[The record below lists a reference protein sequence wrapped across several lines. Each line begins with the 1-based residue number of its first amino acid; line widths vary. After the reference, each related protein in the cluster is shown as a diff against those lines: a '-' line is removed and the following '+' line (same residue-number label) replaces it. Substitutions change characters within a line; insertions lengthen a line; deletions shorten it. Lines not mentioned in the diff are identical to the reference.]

1 MPFRSSLLSRG
12 LSVPTC
18 QWPEAPSP
26 CLREFYE
33 ARSGGVNLLSGAALL
48 RDRGHGYSLLYE
60 CPLCWGDSKGPS
72 PTDLPEIPRE

>member
-33 ARSGGVNLLSGAALL
+33 ARSGGVNLVSGAALL
-48 RDRGHGYSLLYE
+48 GDRGRGHSLFYK